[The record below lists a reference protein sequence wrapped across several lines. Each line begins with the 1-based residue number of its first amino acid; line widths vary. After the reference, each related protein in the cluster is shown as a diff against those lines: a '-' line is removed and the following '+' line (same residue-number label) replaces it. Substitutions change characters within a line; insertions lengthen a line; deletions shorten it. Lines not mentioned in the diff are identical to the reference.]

1 MSSLSLPRGSIVPR
15 RSKLLNAGDTA
26 SAVLFLF
33 SLFINDPIVSDC
45 MLFATLSIRLV
56 KLRSTLRI
64 ESAPDGDDPCLLM
77 FESAWTGG
85 ACIVKC
91 RIDGDYDRYSG
102 CRLILRY
109 FIGMSRFARDW
120 VPSTLIKLVM

>member
-1 MSSLSLPRGSIVPR
+1 MPR

-45 MLFATLSIRLV
+45 MLLATLSIRLV
-56 KLRSTLRI
+56 KFRSTLRI
-64 ESAPDGDDPCLLM
+64 ESAPVGDDPCLLM

-109 FIGMSRFARDW
+109 LIGMSRFASDW